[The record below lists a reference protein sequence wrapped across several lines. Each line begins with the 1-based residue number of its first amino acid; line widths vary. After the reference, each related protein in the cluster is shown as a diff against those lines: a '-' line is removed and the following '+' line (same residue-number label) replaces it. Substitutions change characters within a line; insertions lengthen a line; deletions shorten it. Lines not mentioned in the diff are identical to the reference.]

1 LEIGPSGAVELPI
14 HLLEHA
20 QINERI
26 RFVRHGVAIE
36 LVCAEAPHPPG

>member
-1 LEIGPSGAVELPI
+1 LEICPCGAVELPI

-20 QINERI
+20 QINGRI

-36 LVCAEAPHPPG
+36 LVCVAAPHPRR